1 MRKLFLFS
9 FLFLIL
15 VSTAAPALA
24 QDNIASSLLGR
35 FVSQTNSWWGILK
48 SYALFLF
55 TTTLI
60 IEVCLFGIR
69 MALQRSDIAET
80 LKEFV
85 MLLLFAGFVAA
96 VINNY
101 QEWTTGIAINGLKP
115 LTGQLTGN
123 SVDAGQPVAMAA
135 AIMEKIMPVMK
146 DADIW
151 DFGHV
156 YLYVTCMLVIMVI
169 FVLISA
175 LVILI
180 TCEFYIVANI
190 GVLIVGLGGSKI
202 FKDYAVNVMR
212 YVFAVAV
219 KLFVLQ
225 LIVNIGFAI
234 ISLSD
239 LDAMVGSTIKS
250 IKFVDLFF
258 LIGKAIILL
267 ALAKSLPETCA
278 GIINGSAIGGGNPLA
293 SMAKTAGVMAVG
305 AASAGAGYMAGAAS
319 SLKNARSIAKDEG
332 AEGFGQVSRGMARA
346 AWNARRDAKAATEQK
361 KLNETPGSI
370 RNQLASQANAAR
382 ANRLLRE
389 EAASAST
396 DDSGQAATGITP
408 PPTAPGS
415 GFPDSSAGSAVGGT
429 GAPGGAAISVGGSG
443 QTAPVGGNAGG
454 FGAAD
459 PNMGTTGSSGHSVP
473 FTAGAEGSGS
483 PAPQAASTE
492 AGNSGPSVSPAS
504 PSGNTGGSG
513 QTAPGTAAE
522 SVANSSQSE
531 QHSTSS
537 STTGSGIPAP
547 KIKNG
552 TVDFTGSSPKGERDM
567 RTVDPELFKKAG

>member
-15 VSTAAPALA
+15 VSAAAPALA

-85 MLLLFAGFVAA
+85 MLLLFAGFIAA

-332 AEGFGQVSRGMARA
+332 AEGFAQVSKGMARA
-346 AWNARRDAKAATEQK
+346 AWNARKDAKAGKEQK
-361 KLNETPGSI
+361 KLNEAPGSI
-370 RNQLASQANAAR
+370 RNQLVSQANAAR
-382 ANRLLRE
+382 ANRSLRE
-389 EAASAST
+389 QAASAST
-396 DDSGQAATGITP
+396 DDSGQAATGKTP
-408 PPTAPGS
+408 APTAPGS

-429 GAPGGAAISVGGSG
+429 ETPAAPAISAGGSG
-443 QTAPVGGNAGG
+443 QAAPVAGTPG
-454 FGAAD
+454 DSGAVD
-459 PNMGTTGSSGHSVP
+459 PNMGTPGSSGSSVP
-473 FTAGAEGSGS
+473 STAG
-483 PAPQAASTE
+483 
-492 AGNSGPSVSPAS
+492 AGNSGPSMSPTS
-504 PSGNTGGSG
+504 PQENAGGSG
-513 QTAPGTAAE
+513 QAAPSAASVNSSE
-522 SVANSSQSE
+522 SGANSGQSE
-531 QHSTSS
+531 QPSAPTSR
-537 STTGSGIPAP
+537 TGSGIPAP

-552 TVDFTGSSPKGERDM
+552 TVDFTGSSSKGERDM
-567 RTVDPELFKKAG
+567 RTVDPKLFKKAG